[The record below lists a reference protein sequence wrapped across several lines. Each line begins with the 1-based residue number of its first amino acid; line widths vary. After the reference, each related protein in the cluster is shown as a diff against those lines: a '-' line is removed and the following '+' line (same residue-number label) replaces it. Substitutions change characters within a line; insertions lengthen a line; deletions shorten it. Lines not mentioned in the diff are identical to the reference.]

1 MALTLD
7 FGMIPGPRRP
17 DHAHHRLTAGMNVD
31 MLNRHLLLIQLR
43 VNGCPSGYVGSM
55 SCVAKVAADLLSRRL
70 MPNAERS

>member
-1 MALTLD
+1 MGLILQLGA
-7 FGMIPGPRRP
+7 IPAPRRL
-17 DHAHHRLTAGMNVD
+17 DEAHYRLTAGMNVD

-43 VNGCPSGYVGSM
+43 GNGCPSGYVGSM